1 MSRCLILLVLFGVLP
16 ANAGSVPWQLQSQ
29 FFRPPPPAPPPIG
42 FAAAASQQL
51 YPSGSGS
58 QTLSVTL
65 PAVNAG
71 YALAF
76 FSYWDDSPTANISG
90 VTWGGSSMT
99 LITNISPNS
108 TQRLYVYGH
117 ALGDVSAGSV
127 NVVASY
133 SGTIDEYVAGVVVVS
148 NVVQT
153 SSVRG
158 VAATGDESTAASYSI
173 SVTSASGDLV
183 VDNFMSSFSSP
194 VTAGAGQTKRWE
206 QNDGSA
212 GVDGVSSTK
221 AGAAETTSV
230 SYSFSSVADTR
241 AIAAV
246 SLKQN
251 P

>member
-1 MSRCLILLVLFGVLP
+1 MIRYLILLVLFGVLRVS
-16 ANAGSVPWQLQSQ
+16 AGSVPWQLQSQ
-29 FFRPPPPAPPPIG
+29 FFQPPPPAPPPIG

-76 FSYWDDSPTANISG
+76 FNYWDDGTTTSISG
-90 VTWGGSSMT
+90 VTWGGTPMT

-108 TQRLYVYGH
+108 TQRLYVYGY
-117 ALGDVSAGSV
+117 ALGNVSAGSV

-158 VAATGDESTAASYSI
+158 VAATGDESTASSYSI
-173 SVTSASGDLV
+173 SVTSALGDLV
-183 VDNFMSSFSSP
+183 VDNFMSSFSST

-206 QNDGSA
+206 QNDSNSGL
-212 GVDGVSSTK
+212 DGVSSTK
-221 AGAAETTSV
+221 AGASGTTSV
-230 SYSFSSVADTR
+230 SYSFSSVSDTR
-241 AIAAV
+241 GIAAV